1 MLQKLLHHLTGR
13 VLFAAEIE
21 AGTDTSGDV
30 RLGLAVKAAL
40 EAGADLRGADLRGAD
55 LGGADLGGADLRGA
69 DLRGA
74 DLGGADLGGADL
86 GGADLGGA
94 YLGRADLHGACLGE
108 ADLRGAYLCGAY
120 LGKADLHGACLGRA
134 DLHGACLGGADLR
147 GTDLR
152 KADLRGADLRKADLR
167 GADLGVADLRGAC
180 LRGADWGDGAQRR
193 EGVPITRAP
202 VMVATDLYDVWIW
215 DRHVEIG
222 CRIHEIEEWAGFDA
236 ADIAGMGGGESLRFW
251 RTWRDPLL
259 AVAKAAGCPL
269 PAPEARQGENV
280 A

>member
-21 AGTDTSGDV
+21 ADTDTSGDV

-40 EAGADLRGADLRGAD
+40 EAGADLRGADL
-55 LGGADLGGADLRGA
+55 
-69 DLRGA
+69 
-74 DLGGADLGGADL
+74 GGADLGGADL
-86 GGADLGGA
+86 GGADLG
-94 YLGRADLHGACLGE
+94 E
-108 ADLRGAYLCGAY
+108 
-120 LGKADLHGACLGRA
+120 
-134 DLHGACLGGADLR
+134 
-147 GTDLR
+147 
-152 KADLRGADLRKADLR
+152 
-167 GADLGVADLRGAC
+167 ADLRGAC

>member
-21 AGTDTSGDV
+21 ADTDTSGDV

-40 EAGADLRGADLRGAD
+40 EAGADLRGADLGGAD
-55 LGGADLGGADLRGA
+55 LGGADLGGADLGGADLGGA

-94 YLGRADLHGACLGE
+94 DLGGADLGGADLGGADLRG
-108 ADLRGAYLCGAY
+108 ADLRGAYLRGANLGGANLGGAY
-120 LGKADLHGACLGRA
+120 LSEADLRRAYLRGA
-134 DLHGACLGGADLR
+134 DLRGADLR
-147 GTDLR
+147 GTDL
-152 KADLRGADLRKADLR
+152 GE
-167 GADLGVADLRGAC
+167 ADLRGAC

>member
-21 AGTDTSGDV
+21 ADTDTSGDV

-40 EAGADLRGADLRGAD
+40 EAGADLGGADLGGADLGGADLGGADLGGAD

-74 DLGGADLGGADL
+74 YLRGANLGGAN
-86 GGADLGGA
+86 LGGA
-94 YLGRADLHGACLGE
+94 YLSE
-108 ADLRGAYLCGAY
+108 ADLRRAYLRG
-120 LGKADLHGACLGRA
+120 ADLR
-134 DLHGACLGGADLR
+134 GADLR
-147 GTDLR
+147 GTDL
-152 KADLRGADLRKADLR
+152 GE
-167 GADLGVADLRGAC
+167 ADLRGAC